1 MYIFSIKELLFY
13 LSELNTVFSVVDP
26 LAVTLGKKIKSLIWY
41 VAFYLLGQYDFMYT
55 VQYINLIIWRL
66 KIVIHGTMEY
76 L

>member
-41 VAFYLLGQYDFMYT
+41 VAFDLYNVVWVYISGETLL
-55 VQYINLIIWRL
+55 
-66 KIVIHGTMEY
+66 
-76 L
+76 